1 MTESLAKA
9 QRSRPYF
16 LPETFDFEAQP
27 AAFQAAYD
35 AIIEP
40 AYKQLVVAPLDAL
53 ERAAGTTIV
62 FLLVEE
68 LLDQLELGLQF
79 DLAPTTTRG
88 DREAREKAINR
99 HLRLVGAK
107 QTAISAL
114 LRLRKLSLKPRFFS
128 MGPPVV

>member
-1 MTESLAKA
+1 MTESLAETP
-9 QRSRPYF
+9 RSRLHF
-16 LPETFDFEAQP
+16 LPDSFDFDAQP

-68 LLDQLELGLQF
+68 LLDQFELGQQF

-107 QTAISAL
+107 QTAINAL
-114 LRLRKLSLKPRFFS
+114 LRLRKLSLQPRFIP
-128 MGPPVV
+128 MGPPVF

>member
-1 MTESLAKA
+1 MESLAESP
-9 QRSRPYF
+9 RSRPYF
-16 LPETFDFEAQP
+16 LPETFDLKAQP
-27 AAFQAAYD
+27 AAFQAAFD

-40 AYKQLVVAPLDAL
+40 AYQQLVVAPLDAL
-53 ERAAGTTIV
+53 ERTAGTTIV

-68 LLDQLELGLQF
+68 LLDHFELGQQF
-79 DLAPTTTRG
+79 DLASTTTRG

-114 LRLRKLSLKPRFFS
+114 LRLRKLSLRPRVIP
-128 MGPPVV
+128 MGPPAF